1 MTTQYAKEI
10 WSLYEGGKLT
20 PETVLTGKFEE
31 ILLAVDLNSVVR
43 EIDDAIAEEAAR
55 KLRMLEPR

>member
-1 MTTQYAKEI
+1 
-10 WSLYEGGKLT
+10 LT

-31 ILLAVDLNSVVR
+31 ILQAVDLNSVVR